1 MTNNALACL
10 MVWIGYLGVIFAPIF
25 AMYGLDLGEC
35 VGLVVISLISIWLGK
50 RLDRSWS
57 AFKAR
62 SN

>member
-1 MTNNALACL
+1 MTDNNLACL

-35 VGLVVISLISIWLGK
+35 VGLVVISVGSIWLGK

>member
-1 MTNNALACL
+1 

-35 VGLVVISLISIWLGK
+35 VGLVLISLVSIWVGK
-50 RLDRSWS
+50 RLDRSVT

-62 SN
+62 TN

>member
-1 MTNNALACL
+1 MTDNALACL

-35 VGLVVISLISIWLGK
+35 VGLVVLSVVSIWLGK

>member
-1 MTNNALACL
+1 MTNNGLACL
-10 MVWIGYLGVIFAPIF
+10 IVWIGYLGVIFAPIF

>member
-1 MTNNALACL
+1 MTDNALACL
-10 MVWIGYLGVIFAPIF
+10 MVWIGYLGMIFAPIF
-25 AMYGLDLGEC
+25 ALYGLDLGEC
-35 VGLVVISLISIWLGK
+35 VGLVVISVVSIWLGK

>member
-1 MTNNALACL
+1 MTDNNLACL

-50 RLDRSWS
+50 RLDQSWS

-62 SN
+62 SD

>member
-1 MTNNALACL
+1 MTDNALACL

-35 VGLVVISLISIWLGK
+35 VGLVVISVVSIWLGK

>member
-1 MTNNALACL
+1 MTNNGLACL
-10 MVWIGYLGVIFAPIF
+10 IVWIGYLGVIFAPIF

-35 VGLVVISLISIWLGK
+35 VGLVLISVVSIWLGK

>member
-1 MTNNALACL
+1 MTDNNLACL

-25 AMYGLDLGEC
+25 AMYGLDLVEC
-35 VGLVVISLISIWLGK
+35 VGLVLISLISIWLGK

>member
-1 MTNNALACL
+1 MTDNGLACL

-25 AMYGLDLGEC
+25 ALYGLDLGEC
-35 VGLVVISLISIWLGK
+35 VGLVVISVVSIWLGK

>member
-1 MTNNALACL
+1 MTDNALACL

-25 AMYGLDLGEC
+25 ALYGLDLGEC
-35 VGLVVISLISIWLGK
+35 VGLVVISVVSIWLGK

>member
-1 MTNNALACL
+1 MTDNALACL

-35 VGLVVISLISIWLGK
+35 VGLVVISVVSIWLGK
-50 RLDRSWS
+50 RLDRSV
-57 AFKAR
+57 ATFKAR

>member
-1 MTNNALACL
+1 MTDNALACL

-25 AMYGLDLGEC
+25 ALYGLDLGEC

>member
-1 MTNNALACL
+1 

-62 SN
+62 SD